1 VRAPLGAFSATK
13 FRIDSI
19 RPCRRLAARGLVGE
33 PDVCR
38 PEIVVRRAAL
48 FSEIVPQPRQL
59 DDVVRRQ
66 NRANQIRLRRGVNF
80 IQVTLI
86 FGLHYKLPDALVES
100 VFHDHVG
107 ARSE

>member
-1 VRAPLGAFSATK
+1 IPKAPGSAGGYLPTAIFATNRSHLRFGHASVRSN
-13 FRIDSI
+13 
-19 RPCRRLAARGLVGE
+19 GLVR
-33 PDVCR
+33 PDACR

-86 FGLHYKLPDALVES
+86 FGLHYKLPDALKS
-100 VFHDHVG
+100 
-107 ARSE
+107 